1 MVILLAGGLV
11 ASRAM
16 AERHVLPTTKPAVQE
31 MIKPVLVVDEGQGKY
46 FVDFGEDSFG
56 ALELVVEK
64 PEAGRKVVVRM
75 GEKLLGKEQIDPKP
89 PQCVRFLQTTISL
102 EADKKV
108 YRAELPPRDAKR
120 TTAEMGPVM
129 PFRYVELENLP
140 AEMGAEELR
149 GGAVRQ
155 IMAHYVFDDD
165 AAAFECADP
174 KLNAIWKVCK
184 HTMKATSFGGVFVDG
199 DRERTPYEADAYINM
214 LGWYCCTTDLTLPRY
229 SHEKLMSYASWPTEW
244 IMFSVLIAWEDYQHT
259 GDLLSAKSYYPDL
272 KAKTLRALERAD
284 GLISTVD
291 PAVPVAVNNSVHFN
305 PQAKLR
311 DIVDWPPEYR
321 DDYDMF
327 PINTV
332 INAFH
337 YRSMV
342 LMGKLAAAL
351 VNADDAADFE
361 RAAQKTAK
369 SINEK
374 LVDATT
380 GLYVDG
386 EGSKHSSLQ
395 GNLFPL
401 AFGLVPAERREKV
414 LAFIESRKMACNVYA
429 AQFLME
435 GLFDNGRGDY
445 ALELIT
451 APGERS
457 WRHMVE
463 DVGATMTLEAWRP
476 NWRQVVDWN
485 HAWGAAP
492 ANILPRK
499 CWGWNC
505 WKRVRRRCWYG
516 RGRESWHGPKA
527 RSRR

>member
-1 MVILLAGGLV
+1 V
-11 ASRAM
+11 
-16 AERHVLPTTKPAVQE
+16 
-31 MIKPVLVVDEGQGKY
+31 
-46 FVDFGEDSFG
+46 
-56 ALELVVEK
+56 
-64 PEAGRKVVVRM
+64 
-75 GEKLLGKEQIDPKP
+75 KE
-89 PQCVRFLQTTISL
+89 
-102 EADKKV
+102 
-108 YRAELPPRDAKR
+108 
-120 TTAEMGPVM
+120 
-129 PFRYVELENLP
+129 
-140 AEMGAEELR
+140 
-149 GGAVRQ
+149 
-155 IMAHYVFDDD
+155 
-165 AAAFECADP
+165 
-174 KLNAIWKVCK
+174 
-184 HTMKATSFGGVFVDG
+184 
-199 DRERTPYEADAYINM
+199 
-214 LGWYCCTTDLTLPRY
+214 
-229 SHEKLMSYASWPTEW
+229 
-244 IMFSVLIAWEDYQHT
+244 
-259 GDLLSAKSYYPDL
+259 
-272 KAKTLRALERAD
+272 
-284 GLISTVD
+284 
-291 PAVPVAVNNSVHFN
+291 SVHFN

-321 DDYDMF
+321 DDYEML
-327 PINTV
+327 PLNTV
-332 INAFH
+332 VNAFH

-342 LMGKLAAAL
+342 LMGKLAGAMG
-351 VNADDAADFE
+351 NADEAADFE

-401 AFGLVPAERREKV
+401 AFGLVPVDRRQKV

-445 ALELIT
+445 ALGLMT
-451 APGERS
+451 AEGDRS

-499 CWGWNC
+499 VLGVELLEPGAAKVLVWPRAGKLAWAKGKVPTVKGPVMVD
-505 WKRVRRRCWYG
+505 WKQTPGEFRMTLELPAGVTARVGLPSGETNRQPSIMLDSKG
-516 RGRESWHGPKA
+516 VKFEQGDETVFVDGIGPGQHEVVL
-527 RSRR
+527 RH